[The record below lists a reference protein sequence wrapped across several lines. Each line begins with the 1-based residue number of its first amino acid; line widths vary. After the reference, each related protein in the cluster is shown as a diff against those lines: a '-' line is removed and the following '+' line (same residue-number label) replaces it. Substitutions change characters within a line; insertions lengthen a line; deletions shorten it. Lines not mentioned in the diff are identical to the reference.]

1 MAPIETQQTPGVK
14 RFEVKEGE
22 KLT

>member
-1 MAPIETQQTPGVK
+1 MAPIETQQAPGVE

>member
-1 MAPIETQQTPGVK
+1 MAPIETQQTLGVE